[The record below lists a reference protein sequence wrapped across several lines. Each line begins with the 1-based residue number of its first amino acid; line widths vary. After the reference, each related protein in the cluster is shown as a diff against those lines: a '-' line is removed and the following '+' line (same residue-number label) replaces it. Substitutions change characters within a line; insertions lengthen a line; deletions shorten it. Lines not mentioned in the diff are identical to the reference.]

1 MYAMKQLSAYVSG
14 SVQRVGYRARVIQLA
29 NGLGLKGFVENLSDE
44 RVRIIAQGEEE
55 KLKLFE
61 GAIDIKNS
69 LIKVSSIETEYSEA
83 HGNFGGFYKMVETG
97 ETDSRLDEGI
107 YVLKGMKDV
116 LIQIL
121 NKQDETTHE
130 IKETNRNLGSKM
142 DQMLDK
148 QDQML
153 DKQDQMLGKQDES
166 ISGIKDINSKMDLT
180 LDKQDQMLGKQDET
194 ISGIKDINSKMD
206 LTLDKQDQ
214 MLDKQDESISEIKDM
229 NRSLNDKMDKV
240 LDKSDILELKG
251 DVADMKSALRA
262 KGII

>member
-1 MYAMKQLSAYVSG
+1 MKQLSAYVSG

-180 LDKQDQMLGKQDET
+180 LDK
-194 ISGIKDINSKMD
+194 
-206 LTLDKQDQ
+206 
-214 MLDKQDESISEIKDM
+214 
-229 NRSLNDKMDKV
+229 
-240 LDKSDILELKG
+240 
-251 DVADMKSALRA
+251 
-262 KGII
+262 

>member
-1 MYAMKQLSAYVSG
+1 MYAMNQLSAYVSG
-14 SVQRVGYRARVIQLA
+14 NVQRVGYRARIIQLA
-29 NGLGLKGFVENLSDE
+29 NGLGLKGFVENLNDG
-44 RVRIIAQGEEE
+44 RVRIIAEGEEE

-69 LIKVSSIETEYSEA
+69 LIKVSSIETEYSDA
-83 HGNFGGFYKMVETG
+83 QGYFGGFYKMVETG

-107 YVLKGMKDV
+107 NVLKGMKDV
-116 LIQIL
+116 LIMIL

-130 IKETNRNLGSKM
+130 IKETNRNLGCKM

-148 QDQML
+148 QDL
-153 DKQDQMLGKQDES
+153 
-166 ISGIKDINSKMDLT
+166 
-180 LDKQDQMLGKQDET
+180 MLGKQDET

-206 LTLDKQDQ
+206 LTLNKQDRMLEKQDRMLEKQDQMLDKQDQ
-214 MLDKQDESISEIKDM
+214 MLGKQDESISEIKDM
-229 NRSLNDKMDKV
+229 NRSINDKMDRV

>member
-1 MYAMKQLSAYVSG
+1 MYAMMQLSAYVSG
-14 SVQRVGYRARVIQLA
+14 NVQRVGYRARVIQLA
-29 NGLGLKGFVENLSDE
+29 NGLGLKGFVENLNDD

-55 KLKLFE
+55 KLKLFA

-69 LIKVSSIETEYSEA
+69 LIKVSSIETEYSDA
-83 HGNFGGFYKMVETG
+83 NGYFGGFYKMVETG

-107 YVLKGMKDV
+107 NVLKGMKDV
-116 LIQIL
+116 LILIL

-148 QDQML
+148 QDRM
-153 DKQDQMLGKQDES
+153 
-166 ISGIKDINSKMDLT
+166 

-206 LTLDKQDQ
+206 LTLDKQDRMLDKQ
-214 MLDKQDESISEIKDM
+214 DRMLDKQDESISEIKDM
-229 NRSLNDKMDKV
+229 NKSLNDKMEKV